1 MSPPPRDMHPNGV
14 GGQGYT
20 PPPPGA
26 PPPPPQGYQM
36 MYLMPDGRMMPAGQ
50 PMMMYAPQAHAQ
62 PWGAPPSAPGAMPW
76 TGVAPAPAASWAA
89 QTAAHQQ
96 QAHQRALPPQRAPP
110 WRVGGAAPAP
120 PPPPAAPA
128 PPPDASRLPRA
139 PPDAPRAAPAPA
151 SSSARSLPTASARPS
166 APPDP
171 SKTSEAAPP
180 PRASSK
186 RDKGVTFPTA
196 DEIPEVKTV
205 DVESL
210 PEDVRRYRAER
221 AKNWPTARRVAA
233 SEEDDADAEAR
244 RAERRER
251 LREIL
256 ARQRELGHFDASEE
270 IGDVEDAGGKPG
282 KGKTRA
288 KGKNGQG
295 EKRDSR
301 GKAAAAAAGDRR
313 GPPTTSFEASWSNG
327 AKRPSPFEPRVDV
340 QATAPKRARPDAGQ
354 GGERSERRG
363 PTRRCRFWAA
373 GTCRK
378 GDACGF
384 SHEGPRGEGPR
395 GEKSG
400 GDGDGGG
407 GDGNGDGVDGNG
419 DGDGNAAVGE
429 EKYEEDGE
437 FLPSSVLPSSTR
449 QRSSRPCRHYARGR
463 CKNGDACAFAHVER
477 ARSKKTATHARG
489 DGVENG
495 FPTPPTLLKRLL
507 AREMRA
513 DRSRL
518 LQTFRFLV
526 NNDFLRDASAAR
538 GENLWMFPWADD
550 PERDDAAARERIRIA
565 RESAAD
571 EDDEDDEEDENQGDE
586 GGENA

>member
-1 MSPPPRDMHPNGV
+1 MARRRGCARATTAPRRPR
-14 GGQGYT
+14 
-20 PPPPGA
+20 P
-26 PPPPPQGYQM
+26 
-36 MYLMPDGRMMPAGQ
+36 
-50 PMMMYAPQAHAQ
+50 
-62 PWGAPPSAPGAMPW
+62 APG
-76 TGVAPAPAASWAA
+76 
-89 QTAAHQQ
+89 
-96 QAHQRALPPQRAPP
+96 RLPP
-110 WRVGGAAPAP
+110 
-120 PPPPAAPA
+120 
-128 PPPDASRLPRA
+128 PRA
-139 PPDAPRAAPAPA
+139 PPAAPRAAPAPA
-151 SSSARSLPTASARPS
+151 SSSAHSLPTASARPS
-166 APPDP
+166 APSNP

-196 DEIPEVKTV
+196 DEIPEVKPV

-244 RAERRER
+244 RAERHER

-301 GKAAAAAAGDRR
+301 GKGAAAAGDGR

-395 GEKSG
+395 GEGTTRHPEKSG
-400 GDGDGGG
+400 GDGDGGDGDVHGDGGG
-407 GDGNGDGVDGNG
+407 GDVHGDGVDGNG
-419 DGDGNAAVGE
+419 DGDRNAAVGE
-429 EKYEEDGE
+429 EKDGEDGE
-437 FLPSSVLPSSTR
+437 VLPSSVLPSSTR

-463 CKNGDACAFAHVER
+463 CKHGDACAFAHVER

-489 DGVENG
+489 DGVEDG

-571 EDDEDDEEDENQGDE
+571 EDDEEDEEDENQGDE